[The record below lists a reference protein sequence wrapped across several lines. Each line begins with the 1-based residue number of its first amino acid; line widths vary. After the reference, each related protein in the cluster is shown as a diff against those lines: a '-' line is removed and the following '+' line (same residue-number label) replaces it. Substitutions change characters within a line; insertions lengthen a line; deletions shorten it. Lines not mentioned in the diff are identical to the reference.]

1 MRTYNS
7 VAVKHHNIKVINN
20 DLNAC
25 FNLTNSV
32 SYGLLMAYLE
42 QIGQKKYGREEDIPT
57 VSELKLVTAAMQG
70 RAFLVL
76 SCRLFQTATFCSE
89 HMSKWGLPSLL
100 LKL

>member
-1 MRTYNS
+1 M
-7 VAVKHHNIKVINN
+7 
-20 DLNAC
+20 NAC

-32 SYGLLMAYLE
+32 SYVFLMAYLE
-42 QIGQKKYGREEDIPT
+42 QMIGQKKYGREEDIPT

-76 SCRLFQTATFCSE
+76 SCRLFQKTTFCSE
-89 HMSKWGLPSLL
+89 HMSKWSLPSLL